1 MQVCVR
7 LRPVLPPSETDQAWK
22 VNNNGK
28 SITSLVSDI
37 DRESLY
43 ESNSVSSRFNIGSF
57 GVNFRERELKRRF
70 NEISQQ
76 QEFHFN
82 QCYGPE
88 AGTPQ
93 IYHEVVKPI
102 MRQTLNGFNGSI
114 FMYGQTTSGKTYT
127 MLGTKSEPGVL
138 P

>member
-7 LRPVLPPSETDQAWK
+7 LRPVLPPSETDQAWR

-70 NEISQQ
+70 NEIS
-76 QEFHFN
+76 
-82 QCYGPE
+82 
-88 AGTPQ
+88 
-93 IYHEVVKPI
+93 
-102 MRQTLNGFNGSI
+102 
-114 FMYGQTTSGKTYT
+114 
-127 MLGTKSEPGVL
+127 
-138 P
+138 